1 MTQPELSVIVPAY
14 RASLT
19 IAETVSVLR
28 ASLERLDAT
37 SEILVVPDGTLDDTA
52 GEVARH
58 HPQVRLC
65 EYPDH
70 RGKGYALK
78 EGIRHSR
85 GRYVAYIDADLELH
99 PDALAPLLDLAR
111 EGADAALGS
120 KRHPRSEVAYPLFR
134 RVQSAV
140 YLWLVRRLFGL
151 RVSDTQTGMK
161 LFRGDLLRE
170 VAPSLRSD
178 GFAFDLE
185 LLVALSQR
193 GASIAEGPVTLAYR
207 FESTIGPGAVL
218 QVAGDTIRIWWRVR
232 RHGSPVAP
240 HAGP

>member
-14 RASLT
+14 RAYRT

-28 ASLERLDAT
+28 ASLDRLDAT
-37 SEILVVPDGTLDDTA
+37 SEILVVPDGALDGTA

-99 PDALAPLLDLAR
+99 PDALGALLELAR
-111 EGADAALGS
+111 GGADVALGS

-134 RVQSAV
+134 RVQSGV
-140 YLWLVRRLFGL
+140 YLWLVQRLFGL
-151 RVSDTQTGMK
+151 RVTDTQTGMK
-161 LFRGDLLRE
+161 LFRGNLLRE

-185 LLVALSQR
+185 LLVAMSER
-193 GASIAEGPVTLAYR
+193 GASIAEGPVTLDYH

-218 QVAGDTIRIWWRVR
+218 QVVGDTMRIWWRAR
-232 RHGSPVAP
+232 RRGFLVAP
-240 HAGP
+240 QEGP